1 MRKIWILS
9 VILIAGCQGQQ
20 APVEQTP
27 PPPIVEEVE
36 VIVEPVIPVPPKPRL
51 IIENIM
57 NLTPDTVQKIL
68 GEPSLIRTEKG
79 VRVWLYKNS
88 ECVLHLYYYP
98 SDNGDFRLDYVET
111 MAADMTAD
119 NPTVSPNA
127 CLSSHVIPT
136 EGPQPSFPDM
146 GTDLQLDRLG
156 N

>member
-1 MRKIWILS
+1 MIHQDLKVL
-9 VILIAGCQGQQ
+9 Q
-20 APVEQTP
+20 
-27 PPPIVEEVE
+27 
-36 VIVEPVIPVPPKPRL
+36 RL
-51 IIENIM
+51 H
-57 NLTPDTVQKIL
+57 
-68 GEPSLIRTEKG
+68 
-79 VRVWLYKNS
+79 
-88 ECVLHLYYYP
+88 LHLYYYP

-127 CLSSHVIPT
+127 CLSSHVTPI